1 MLENEQNEK
10 LQQEKSQSNLTIDQY
25 KQKLQ
30 WNDDQL
36 KDLQRRVLQSESEY
50 EKQKALLEQKQSF
63 LENSITEYQKRE
75 KQL

>member
-30 WNDDQL
+30 RNDDQL

>member
-30 WNDDQL
+30 RNDDQL

-63 LENSITEYQKRE
+63 LENSITEY
-75 KQL
+75 